1 MFIINNK
8 TLWLFESDLAGK
20 ENSIYKVAST
30 KEFNQGIYMIIFL
43 LLGETKL
50 NKKTYTKP
58 SRTWSH
64 EEAARESH
72 LCNIN
77 SDLTAFLSVR
87 RRLWSRLWQRQQ
99 LTIMAT

>member
-30 KEFNQGIYMIIFL
+30 KDFNQGIYMIIFL

-50 NKKTYTKP
+50 NKKLTQNRAEQGHMK
-58 SRTWSH
+58 RLH
-64 EEAARESH
+64 EKAICVT
-72 LCNIN
+72 LI
-77 SDLTAFLSVR
+77 LTSQPFSL
-87 RRLWSRLWQRQQ
+87 
-99 LTIMAT
+99 